1 VEDEQLTRRQR
12 SLTPTEIIIAMI
24 LFGVVVVAGV
34 LMIGRLP
41 IG

>member
-1 VEDEQLTRRQR
+1 MEDEQIGRRQR

-24 LFGVVVVAGV
+24 LFGVVVVVGV
-34 LMIGRLP
+34 LIIGRLP